1 MSLPSTPTTPYSP
14 PLPPRC
20 AAAALHPCCRPQ
32 WDDQD
37 HIEGNYQ
44 RSGLVMDVNAAFG
57 RNARRDVLKDKVA
70 QHPELLDAEPDDEIT
85 AACAQV
91 GAGGC

>member
-1 MSLPSTPTTPYSP
+1 
-14 PLPPRC
+14 
-20 AAAALHPCCRPQ
+20 
-32 WDDQD
+32 
-37 HIEGNYQ
+37 
-44 RSGLVMDVNAAFG
+44 MDVNAAFG

-70 QHPELLDAEPDDEIT
+70 QHPELLDAEPDDEIK